1 MRSGTPVPATLK
13 PKSAM
18 ENGRSG
24 CEFGMMARAFRP
36 RFWKKAAQNITAS
49 PEYANAPDKSAQT

>member
-1 MRSGTPVPATLK
+1 
-13 PKSAM
+13 M